1 MSATPAVSPTDS
13 FLSLW
18 RGFKGAT
25 SLGWSI
31 SSNWT
36 RPFVFLIYTVLRPIS
51 GALILVVMYRFITG
65 NRASTTAYLAFLVTG
80 IAFWGL
86 VQNTL
91 AGLANGISE
100 DRGFYKMLK
109 YAYVSPLPFP
119 LYLVGRGL
127 AQLGLGVISAATVL
141 VLATVA
147 LQLPIDPLHVNYLM
161 LVLASVIAMV
171 AVMGIA
177 LTYGLLLLNTRDSHG
192 YGEIGAQVLYI
203 ASGAIFPIA
212 VLPHPLAVIASVS
225 PLVYWMELIR
235 RSLLG
240 PHALQMF
247 AGLSDGAILGRL
259 VLTAAATAILTAF
272 AFRWANQRARARGL
286 IDMEI
291 NW

>member
-1 MSATPAVSPTDS
+1 MSVASAVPPSDS
-13 FLSLW
+13 LLSLW

-25 SLGWSI
+25 LLGWSI

-65 NRASTTAYLAFLVTG
+65 NRTSTTAYLAFLVTG

-100 DRGFYKMLK
+100 DRGFYRMLK

-161 LVLASVIAMV
+161 LVLASAIAMV

-203 ASGAIFPIA
+203 GSGAIFPIT

-259 VLTAAATAILTAF
+259 VLTAAATVILTAF